1 MGLILLLI
9 GVFPQARLSKADDL
23 KTDDLKASKLQ
34 TNNLK
39 SSKLKA
45 SNLQTNNLKADN
57 SKSSKLKSNKLQ
69 ASKLQTN
76 NLKSSKLKA
85 SNLQTNNLKADNSKS
100 SKLKSNKLQ
109 ASKLQTNN
117 LKADNSKSSKLQT
130 NNLKATDLKA
140 DNSKSSKL
148 KSNKLQASKES
159 LSSKK
164 DWKTKF
170 VPADVVNPSFVNP
183 GPLPDEALARDAVP
197 REGRNIS
204 TYMKEIPAFAG
215 MTVGRDANPPSA
227 NKVSIG
233 EKRNPA
239 RDAVPP
245 SARNEARYRDK
256 VYSARDEVPSG
267 GLPARVAVPSSARN
281 EASYKDKVRP
291 VRVADPTS
299 AGNEAPYRNKVRS
312 ARGVAPPKRKV
323 FRWLVGPSA
332 GPADPKG
339 KQNISFEYAQ
349 GFFTK
354 ETPDYPKLIKSKESL
369 IKEKESSTLFYDNNS
384 KNHSF
389 YFNLQQDLF
398 QFPYILNW
406 GVRVSAGFFPYEGIL
421 NPQQSNSSEE
431 EETKAEETKAEETK
445 ATDKNPQTAKATAK
459 ATEATATDKNS
470 QTAKATDKDLFTKED
485 NSSDSF
491 FSLRGA
497 FFPLSASFIWSL
509 QIFNYY
515 TFTPFFEI
523 GASVWNQGFYNKWS
537 SFFPYWGAGAFI
549 SFSLLKNSLRYTF
562 PEEYKIQD
570 MGILL
575 EMRRYLTPAK
585 EDGIKSF
592 LTTFHAGIYFH
603 F

>member
-23 KTDDLKASKLQ
+23 KTDDLK
-34 TNNLK
+34 
-39 SSKLKA
+39 
-45 SNLQTNNLKADN
+45 
-57 SKSSKLKSNKLQ
+57 

-148 KSNKLQASKES
+148 KSNNLQASKES

-233 EKRNPA
+233 EKRNPV
-239 RDAVPP
+239 RDVDPPVRDEVPP
-245 SARNEARYRDK
+245 SARIVD
-256 VYSARDEVPSG
+256 SSG
-267 GLPARVAVPSSARN
+267 GLPARVAVPSARD
-281 EASYKDKVRP
+281 AV
-291 VRVADPTS
+291 PTS

-312 ARGVAPPKRKV
+312 ARDAVPANRKV
-323 FRWLVGPSA
+323 FRWLVGSSA
-332 GPADPKG
+332 GSADPKG

-354 ETPDYPKLIKSKESL
+354 ETQDYPKL

-406 GVRVSAGFFPYEGIL
+406 GVRVSAGYFPYEGIL
-421 NPQQSNSSEE
+421 NPKQSNNSKEE
-431 EETKAEETKAEETK
+431 ATKAEATKAE
-445 ATDKNPQTAKATAK
+445 ATDKNPQQSNSSAEEAKVA
-459 ATEATATDKNS
+459 DK
-470 QTAKATDKDLFTKED
+470 KLFTKED
-485 NSSDSF
+485 SSDSF

-509 QIFNYY
+509 QIFNYP

>member
-1 MGLILLLI
+1 MKTTNIKTFYRVVLVLLLT
-9 GVFPQARLSKADDL
+9 GVFAQARVSKADNS
-23 KTDDLKASKLQ
+23 KASKLQ
-34 TNNLK
+34 TSNIK
-39 SSKLKA
+39 ASKLQT
-45 SNLQTNNLKADN
+45 SNIKADN
-57 SKSSKLKSNKLQ
+57 SK
-69 ASKLQTN
+69 ASKLQTSN
-76 NLKSSKLKA
+76 IKASKLQT
-85 SNLQTNNLKADNSKS
+85 SNIKADNSKA
-100 SKLKSNKLQ
+100 N
-109 ASKLQTNN
+109 
-117 LKADNSKSSKLQT
+117 
-130 NNLKATDLKA
+130 
-140 DNSKSSKL
+140 
-148 KSNKLQASKES
+148 KES
-159 LSSKK
+159 PSPKK
-164 DWKTKF
+164 DWKTKL
-170 VPADVVNPSFVNP
+170 VPSDVVNPSFVNP

-233 EKRNPA
+233 EKRNPVRDVDPPV

-245 SARNEARYRDK
+245 SAGNKARYRDK
-256 VYSARDEVPSG
+256 VYSARD
-267 GLPARVAVPSSARN
+267 AV
-281 EASYKDKVRP
+281 
-291 VRVADPTS
+291 
-299 AGNEAPYRNKVRS
+299 
-312 ARGVAPPKRKV
+312 PPKRKV

-354 ETPDYPKLIKSKESL
+354 ETELYPDL
-369 IKEKESSTLFYDNNS
+369 IKETDPSTLFYDNNS

-406 GVRVSAGFFPYEGIL
+406 GVRVSAGYFPYEGIL
-421 NPQQSNSSEE
+421 NPKQNNNSEAEEKTTEATKTAVADKNPQQGNSSEE
-431 EETKAEETKAEETK
+431 E
-445 ATDKNPQTAKATAK
+445 AKAA
-459 ATEATATDKNS
+459 DK
-470 QTAKATDKDLFTKED
+470 KLFTKED
-485 NSSDSF
+485 DSSDSF
-491 FSLRGA
+491 FPIRSS

-509 QIFNYY
+509 QIFNYP
-515 TFTPFFEI
+515 TLTPFFEI
-523 GASVWNQGFYNKWS
+523 GASVWNEGLYNEWS